1 MTSIL
6 ILVLAVLATAVRVL
20 GLILLSVISG
30 WFLAY
35 ETINNK
41 KFENVFIAS
50 IEVFESVP
58 VIAFFPVVLIL
69 FVVGIGGSLGVELA
83 VDFLVF
89 TAVVWNIWMGEY
101 QAFKTVPREMVEVA
115 ENFRFT
121 FFERLR
127 YLYIPFSVPR
137 IAANLFP
144 SVSDGFFYIT
154 VSEVFVI
161 GAHTYQV
168 FGIGLY
174 LNQFVLA
181 GLWNEVAIL
190 LVILGVVIVI
200 IVVLMR
206 DFSKYAVSKYT
217 IDTDMPIVRRGRLN
231 IRESLRSSSVA
242 SANPLNKLARYN
254 RIRRISRRVQQDTYY
269 EEKNKGNHG
278 YILGIVGIVIL
289 ALLVYGVYRIVATVP
304 YSEWIYLFTITPS
317 LLVDLLFDYVRVG
330 IIVAVSFIFSI
341 FVGYYFAVNRR
352 AEAVGI
358 PLVETVSAYPVPT
371 YFPFVFLALSPF
383 VFSVFG
389 GLANEFFVLFLGFM
403 STFYYVFYSF
413 WMGVKAMPSEYVE
426 LMKNLNLT
434 FFQKMKMIIMPST
447 FPYLIS
453 GVSSTI
459 NSAWG
464 GLMIGEFWPSIIG
477 DKTLTVSTGLMKVI
491 DVATS
496 TGNVDVAAW
505 GSFLFGIIVVI
516 YSILFTRRMMDLA
529 RTKYVAEEGIYAA

>member
-1 MTSIL
+1 LTSIL

-496 TGNVDVAAW
+496 TGNMDVAAW